1 MQKIVLVLVF
11 LVMACLWQHV
21 SHELLHLIVGK
32 KMGLLPIKVQ
42 WFTYHGGTK
51 VFFEGE
57 EEILNGSLDKDKDV
71 PREWIWMNL
80 AGILGTNVMA
90 WALCL
95 LYQFLPLGYLKL
107 FVWEAAMVFL
117 LTDCGYALLC
127 AFFDCGDLYL
137 INRLLERKDRS
148 RAIVKAVTVFLFI
161 GNCTL
166 ARLTW

>member
-1 MQKIVLVLVF
+1 MQKIVLMLVF

-42 WFTYHGGTK
+42 WFTYHG
-51 VFFEGE
+51 
-57 EEILNGSLDKDKDV
+57 
-71 PREWIWMNL
+71 
-80 AGILGTNVMA
+80 GTNVMA